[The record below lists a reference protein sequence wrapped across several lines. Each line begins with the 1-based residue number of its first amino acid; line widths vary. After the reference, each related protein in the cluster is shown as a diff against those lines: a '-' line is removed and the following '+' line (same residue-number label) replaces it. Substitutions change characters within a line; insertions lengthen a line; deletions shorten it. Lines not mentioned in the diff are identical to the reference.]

1 MKQSAANGEQSDFFT
16 CSSIHHASLLRLV
29 ATAKTLDEFS
39 LEVESLLSHSGIQAR
54 CTFHKQIDLRSLEDY
69 FPNYS
74 SNSSGASTA
83 AEIMGDLHLARI
95 RHITNTVR
103 SSTHVEMCK
112 CIQVHNDSLLLIPA
126 PSSAFGLSWISLRII
141 DTPEPLHLSEEFIE
155 SLQWALFLQIERKS
169 RNQICSSCSEII
181 PLEPLSYHSSDLTKR
196 QNQIVILVRDEMANS
211 DIGRILHI
219 STSLV
224 KLELVKIFKILG
236 ISNRKELFDPPRIP

>member
-1 MKQSAANGEQSDFFT
+1 LA
-16 CSSIHHASLLRLV
+16 

-39 LEVESLLSHSGIQAR
+39 FEVEGLLSQAGVQAK
-54 CTFHKQIDLRSLEDY
+54 CTFHKQNDLLSLEDY

-74 SNSSGASTA
+74 SSSSGASTA
-83 AEIMGDLHLARI
+83 VEIMGDLRLARI

-103 SSTHVEMCK
+103 SATHGEICK
-112 CIQVHNDSLLLIPA
+112 CIQVDNDSLLLIPA
-126 PSSAFGLSWISLRII
+126 PSSAFGLSWISLRFTA
-141 DTPEPLHLSEEFIE
+141 TPESLHFSQDFIE
-155 SLQWALFLQIERKS
+155 SIQWALFLQIERESHK
-169 RNQICSSCSEII
+169 QMCSSCSGMI
-181 PLEPLSYHSSDLTKR
+181 PLEPLSYNNSDLTKR
-196 QNQIVILVRDEMANS
+196 QNQIVVLVRDEMANS